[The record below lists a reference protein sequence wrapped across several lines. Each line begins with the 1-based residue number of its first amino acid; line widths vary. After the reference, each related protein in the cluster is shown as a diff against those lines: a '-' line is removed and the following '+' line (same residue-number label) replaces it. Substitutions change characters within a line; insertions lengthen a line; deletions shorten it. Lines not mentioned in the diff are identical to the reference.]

1 MFHVFQWRNNVD
13 EDRHHG
19 GVLAA
24 SPSDKHVNLVRRFLN
39 QVPREGDDPGHFGH
53 FEDLLLRVYFL
64 EGQKMPLLV
73 LCQNFVDCGA
83 WKECRMNYNLKPQFS
98 PLGVFDGRRTMLLTL

>member
-53 FEDLLLRVYFL
+53 FEDLLL
-64 EGQKMPLLV
+64 
-73 LCQNFVDCGA
+73 
-83 WKECRMNYNLKPQFS
+83 
-98 PLGVFDGRRTMLLTL
+98 